1 MTELEKLQRAKMY
14 IDKMANG
21 INPIDDK
28 PFADDDAINH
38 VRISRCL
45 FYVSDVLNQVIA
57 NNGVVGKT
65 KKTKSPKVPF
75 ALSLEAIKKFTPS
88 EIPMSV
94 KEISDRLN
102 EMVDLEKCKKISS
115 NTINNWLVE
124 INLLEIQFSSEGKK
138 TKRPTQQGNDLGI
151 FVEDRMGMYGPYSIV
166 LYNAHAQQ
174 FIVDNIDAIIESKY
188 NKNNKDAENQGV
200 AWSSAHEECLIDLF
214 NKNVSVEEIAI
225 TLKRTETGI
234 RARLK
239 KLGLIDNRADAK

>member
-28 PFADDDAINH
+28 PFADDDAINN

-45 FYVSDVLNQVIA
+45 FYVSDVLNQVID

-65 KKTKSPKVPF
+65 KKSKVPKAPF
-75 ALSLEAIKKFTPS
+75 TLSLEEIKQFTPS

-94 KEISDRLN
+94 TEISDRLN
-102 EMVDLEKCKKISS
+102 GMVDLEKCKKINSS
-115 NTINNWLVE
+115 TISNWLVE
-124 INLLEIQFSSEGKK
+124 IDLLEIQLSSEGKK
-138 TKRPTQQGNDLGI
+138 TKRPTQHGNDLGI
-151 FVEDRMGMYGPYSIV
+151 FVEDRIGMYGPYSVV
-166 LYNAHAQQ
+166 LYNANAQQ
-174 FIVDNIDAIIESKY
+174 FIVDNIDAIVESKY
-188 NKNNKDAENQGV
+188 NKNKEAENQGI

-214 NKNVSVEEIAI
+214 NKNVPVEEIAI